1 MAGLGWLCQKMPQ
14 MFSSAILPGRGRS
27 NQLRMKYYRE
37 VAAALFAVETVVQD
51 MGLTFNVGLA
61 RANGV
66 HSASK
71 ECHDAVRSAM
81 SGVPMYLSTVCSNT
95 GVLRIPADID
105 CRQGRIPRA

>member
-1 MAGLGWLCQKMPQ
+1 
-14 MFSSAILPGRGRS
+14 
-27 NQLRMKYYRE
+27 MKYYRE

-81 SGVPMYLSTVCSNT
+81 YLCTVCSNT
-95 GVLRIPADID
+95 GYSVFLLILIVGRAGY
-105 CRQGRIPRA
+105 QGHEGT